1 MLFTYA
7 GIKALHP
14 CLAKELS
21 GNGCLS
27 SLPGAALEH
36 AWDIRIRCKPQEE
49 LQEKYTVSNK
59 LSAAGCFRRDGR
71 KALEEL

>member
-27 SLPGAALEH
+27 PFPGTALEH
-36 AWDIRIRCKPQEE
+36 AWDIHIRCKPREE
-49 LQEKYTVSNK
+49 LQKKYTVSNK
-59 LSAAGCFRRDGR
+59 LSAAGCFRRDAR
-71 KALEEL
+71 KILEKL